1 MDEGRLPWDP
11 PPGLFLRLVYTAEA
25 SRVDP
30 DPITAPPPAPPPE
43 LAPLTLEVATAD
55 AIWRELAGITSW

>member
-11 PPGLFLRLVYTAEA
+11 PGLFLRLVYTTEA

-30 DPITAPPPAPPPE
+30 DPITAPPAAAPE